1 MAPEVIERERLEA
14 TVLAPIL
21 RPSRLYDLG
30 LILLGLITLWGVYAW
45 SVQLRQGLVITGM
58 RDQVPWGLYIGNL
71 VFFIGISYGGTLVSA
86 VLRVT
91 KAEWRRP
98 ITRIAEAISV
108 AALVVGG
115 VQIVFDLGRPERF
128 LNLFLYGRLQSPL
141 IWDVV
146 AISMYFVACVIYFA
160 LPLLPDVALL
170 RDRLAGTVPA
180 WQRWFYTFLAAQW
193 TGTPEQRERLARAMN
208 ILAVLI
214 IPLAVSV
221 HTVLAW
227 VFSMTLRPGW
237 NSTAFGP
244 YFVAGAVF
252 SGIAAVVLAMGF
264 FRRLFHLEEYLTAK
278 HFRYVGYLLL
288 TLNLVYIYFTFGEY
302 LTMMYKLAGEEKE
315 LLQALFTGRDSP
327 LFWSFV
333 FGGLIM
339 PALLVAL
346 PWTRTI
352 LGIQVASALVL
363 AGMWLKRFLIVVPSL
378 QVPLM
383 PLEFGRYVPT
393 WVEWSIMLGSVS
405 AFLLLYGI
413 IGRLFPLISIWEM
426 VGEQETAPAEAAV
439 QARRLMFPQPAFEG
453 PRAVASGEE

>member
-1 MAPEVIERERLEA
+1 
-14 TVLAPIL
+14 
-21 RPSRLYDLG
+21 
-30 LILLGLITLWGVYAW
+30 
-45 SVQLRQGLVITGM
+45 
-58 RDQVPWGLYIGNL
+58 
-71 VFFIGISYGGTLVSA
+71 
-86 VLRVT
+86 
-91 KAEWRRP
+91 
-98 ITRIAEAISV
+98 
-108 AALVVGG
+108 
-115 VQIVFDLGRPERF
+115 
-128 LNLFLYGRLQSPL
+128 
-141 IWDVV
+141 
-146 AISMYFVACVIYFA
+146 
-160 LPLLPDVALL
+160 
-170 RDRLAGTVPA
+170 
-180 WQRWFYTFLAAQW
+180 
-193 TGTPEQRERLARAMN
+193 
-208 ILAVLI
+208 VLI

-264 FRRLFHLEEYLTAK
+264 FRRLFHLEEYLTPK

-288 TLNLVYIYFTFGEY
+288 TLNIVYIYFTFGEY

-315 LLQALFTGRDSP
+315 LLQALFTGREAP
-327 LFWSFV
+327 LFWSFI

-352 LGIQVASALVL
+352 LGIEVASVLVL